1 MIIHKISSSVYLESF
16 PSSFNR
22 DKVTPFLLKENVW
35 SFNETCPVVQVSM
48 AWNSTSLLLKFKVE
62 ESEIRAVHDR
72 NNEAVWEDSCV
83 EFFLAFPDNTGYY
96 NFEFNCIGTCLLA
109 YGTGRETRELAPESL
124 IEKIERHSSLGK
136 IPFANKPFSGSWE
149 LFVTIPPEALFR
161 NSIRAFHPSLWKA
174 NFYKCGDKL
183 SNPHFLSWAR
193 ITSPVPDF
201 HRPEFFGD
209 IQLID

>member
-1 MIIHKISSSVYLESF
+1 MIVHNAIGFEYLESL
-16 PSSFNR
+16 PSSVNR
-22 DKVTPFLLKENVW
+22 EKVTPFFLKENAW
-35 SFNETCPVVQVSM
+35 SFNENGPVVQVSM
-48 AWNSTSLLLKFKVE
+48 AWNVSSLLLKFKVE
-62 ESEIRAVHDR
+62 ESEIRAVYDR

-83 EFFLAFPDNTGYY
+83 EFFICPANDSGYY

-109 YGTGRETRELAPESL
+109 YGTGRENREFAPDSL

-149 LFVTIPPEALFR
+149 LSITIPPEALFR
-161 NSIRAFHPSLWKA
+161 HSFPAFQPSVWRA

-183 SNPHFLSWAR
+183 TYPHFLSWNR
-193 ITSPVPDF
+193 ITSPAPDF